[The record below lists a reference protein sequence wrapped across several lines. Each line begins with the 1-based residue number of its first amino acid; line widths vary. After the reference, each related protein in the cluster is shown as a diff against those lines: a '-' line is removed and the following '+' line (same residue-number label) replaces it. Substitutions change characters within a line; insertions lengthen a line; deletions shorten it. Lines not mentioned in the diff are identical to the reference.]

1 MDSYFVNFFIFVTQL
16 PTYGIF
22 ASELP
27 VHEGPATRLLHHLR
41 SAHGRLYIYARST
54 SNTSNKSY
62 TSNKSN
68 TSNTS

>member
-1 MDSYFVNFFIFVTQL
+1 MESYLSTFLSQI

-41 SAHGRLYIYARST
+41 PAHDRLNIYAR
-54 SNTSNKSY
+54 NTSD
-62 TSNKSN
+62 KSN
-68 TSNTS
+68 TRGDLLRMVP